1 MMLTDDQIEF
11 VYQGVKGVALCWVI
25 DGDVLYDAGL
35 TVEHSRIFLE
45 ADQVVDISDQYPEH
59 EGVTVRFM
67 KNGEIL
73 EELQTS
79 EYFGSILLSAPQV
92 VDMDKYPY
100 GKYAFA
106 LQSKF
111 DGEKFI
117 LTDGRDMSQLSPT
130 LGWD

>member
-1 MMLTDDQIEF
+1 MLTDDQIEF
-11 VYQGVKGVALCWVI
+11 IYQGVKGVALCWVI
-25 DGDVLYDAGL
+25 DQDVVYDYGL
-35 TVEHSRIFLE
+35 SVEHSKIFLE
-45 ADQVVDISDQYPEH
+45 ADEVIDISDQYPDH
-59 EGVTVRFM
+59 DGITVRFM

-79 EYFGSILLSAPQV
+79 EYFGSVLLSNPLV

-117 LTDGRDMSQLSPT
+117 LTDGRDMSLLSDK

>member
-1 MMLTDDQIEF
+1 MLTDDQIEF
-11 VYQGVKGVALCWVI
+11 IYNGVKGVALCWVI
-25 DGDVLYDAGL
+25 DQDVVYDYGL
-35 TVEHSRIFLE
+35 SVEHSKIFLE
-45 ADQVVDISDQYPEH
+45 ADEVIDISNQYPDH
-59 EGVTVRFM
+59 NGITVRFM

-79 EYFGSILLSAPQV
+79 EYFGSILLSDPLV
-92 VDMDKYPY
+92 IDMDKYPY

-106 LQSKF
+106 LESKF

-117 LTDGRDMSQLSPT
+117 LTDGRDMSLLSDK